1 MRSSQLRASN
11 FYSNMTPRLEP
22 GQLQPVQEDMEE
34 MAMDSFQI
42 KEYKQDLETQTDLTG
57 VQMDELEQELED
69 KKKELN
75 LMQEERSALE
85 E

>member
-1 MRSSQLRASN
+1 
-11 FYSNMTPRLEP
+11 
-22 GQLQPVQEDMEE
+22 VQEDMEE